1 MEPQRFGSSINPLPL
16 LMATTILTR
25 KLVCSCFENRG
36 EIVWNSVE
44 FGWKAPLK
52 LDGTRTST
60 GELKP
65 KQDCDKLDKGGNKD
79 NAWGFYSIFNEV
91 SLN

>member
-1 MEPQRFGSSINPLPL
+1 
-16 LMATTILTR
+16 MATTILTR
-25 KLVCSCFENRG
+25 RLVYNCFENRG

-44 FGWKAPLK
+44 FGWRAPLK
-52 LDGTRTST
+52 LDGTRRST
-60 GELKP
+60 NKLKP
-65 KQDCDKLDKGGNKD
+65 KQDCDKLDKEGSED